1 MGAGARSRTVR
12 GSATSRRVDSRSAG
26 YSRGCVGCARR
37 AAIGCRPRDLP
48 RDGAEAQGFRHAV
61 QCKTGRAPV
70 GPAVV
75 RELYGAMTHEGFPA
89 GFVFAVSASRR
100 PLVTL
105 GARLGSNSWIRIASL
120 KRPIRREEAAQ
131 LRGAPSNSRW
141 SRRRDGHPARRGSAR
156 ALDRRI
162 QIEESVVPHITY
174 AVATTASRVE
184 LSAASSEPSISSEE

>member
-1 MGAGARSRTVR
+1 MSRV
-12 GSATSRRVDSRSAG
+12 SAPRRDR
-26 YSRGCVGCARR
+26 
-37 AAIGCRPRDLP
+37 LP
-48 RDGAEAQGFRHAV
+48 PPQTFRVMALKHKVRHAV

-75 RELYGAMTHEGFPA
+75 LELYGAMTHEGFPA

-120 KRPIRREEAAQ
+120 KRPIKREEAAQ

-156 ALDRRI
+156 ALDGQFRKGN
-162 QIEESVVPHITY
+162 T
-174 AVATTASRVE
+174 
-184 LSAASSEPSISSEE
+184 